1 MTFEELERMV
11 AKLNRQIF
19 EYSTGKSTKKLSKE
33 IRVQLGLLKNSV
45 TAARAIFIELDKAK

>member
-19 EYSTGKSTKKLSKE
+19 EYSTGKTTKKLSKE
-33 IRVQLGLLKNSV
+33 IRVQLGLLKNSIP
-45 TAARAIFIELDKAK
+45 AARTMLIELDKAK